1 MRTGQRDVHNTPLK
15 RRLSITYE
23 ELETLK
29 KSIKVSVLNEL
40 RAEMENVSDQDS
52 IKDLVLSEIR
62 TELMGIPNPALL
74 KASILNELRTEL
86 KASEE
91 NDAEAAD
98 RKLREF
104 SGIQDGL
111 VRELLDQKMLIKKL
125 ETQIGDL
132 AKQLEDAKKT
142 APVAPPSVVPSSV
155 VPSSVVPSSVVPS
168 SVVSSSVVPSSITL
182 TLPEDPLDL
191 PPLSRKTK
199 PKPELRIEKPAYR
212 LGQFKEAPAPLPGTG
227 AKVQLKL
234 REVEPA
240 DLDREEAE
248 TKCEYIIAESG
259 DKRGLRGIVRQ
270 GSSVREPARQQPS
283 IRESVRQQPP
293 IREPARQQPPI
304 RTQFRQQPPGPSLPE
319 RQPSAVKTEPVEKP
333 ADEYKCEYIIA
344 ERSSKKHFIEESVD
358 VRENEDAEVITCSR
372 KDSRAK

>member
-15 RRLSITYE
+15 RRLSVTYE

-86 KASEE
+86 KASGE
-91 NDAEAAD
+91 NGSEIAD
-98 RKLREF
+98 RKLRELG
-104 SGIQDGL
+104 SIQDGL
-111 VRELLDQKMLIKKL
+111 VRELLDQKTLIKEL

-132 AKQLEDAKKT
+132 AKQLDDAKKT
-142 APVAPPSVVPSSV
+142 APVAPPSVVPSS
-155 VPSSVVPSSVVPS
+155 PSI
-168 SVVSSSVVPSSITL
+168 VPSSITL

-199 PKPELRIEKPAYR
+199 PRPEIKKERPAYR
-212 LGQFKEAPAPLPGTG
+212 LGQFKEAPASLPGTG

-234 REVEPA
+234 REIEPA

-259 DKRGLRGIVRQ
+259 DKKGLRGIIRQ
-270 GSSVREPARQQPS
+270 GHSVREPARQQ
-283 IRESVRQQPP
+283 QP
-293 IREPARQQPPI
+293 IKK
-304 RTQFRQQPPGPSLPE
+304 QFRQPSPVPSLRE
-319 RQPSAVKTEPVEKP
+319 RQPSADNTGSTNQPT
-333 ADEYKCEYIIA
+333 DDYKCEYIIA
-344 ERSSKKHFIEESVD
+344 ERPSKKHFIEESVD

-372 KDSRAK
+372 KKKISVK

>member
-23 ELETLK
+23 ELETLT

-40 RAEMENVSDQDS
+40 RAEMESVSDQDS

-86 KASEE
+86 KTSGE
-91 NDAEAAD
+91 NDSETAD
-98 RKLREF
+98 RKLRELA
-104 SGIQDGL
+104 GIQDGL
-111 VRELLDQKMLIKKL
+111 VRELLDQKMLIKKM

-142 APVAPPSVVPSSV
+142 APVASP
-155 VPSSVVPSSVVPS
+155 
-168 SVVSSSVVPSSITL
+168 SVVPSSITL
-182 TLPEDPLDL
+182 ALPEDPLDL
-191 PPLSRKTK
+191 PPLSRK
-199 PKPELRIEKPAYR
+199 PKQRPELRKENPAYR
-212 LGQFKEAPAPLPGTG
+212 LGQFKEAPAFLPGTG
-227 AKVQLKL
+227 AKVQLNL
-234 REVEPA
+234 REIEPA
-240 DLDREEAE
+240 ELDREEAE

-270 GSSVREPARQQPS
+270 GTSV
-283 IRESVRQQPP
+283 
-293 IREPARQQPPI
+293 REPARQQPPI
-304 RTQFRQQPPGPSLPE
+304 RTQFRQPPHGPSLPE
-319 RQPSAVKTEPVEKP
+319 KQPSAVSTGSVKPQP
-333 ADEYKCEYIIA
+333 ADDYKCEYIIA
-344 ERSSKKHFIEESVD
+344 ERPSKKHFIEESVD

-372 KDSRAK
+372 KNSRV

>member
-23 ELETLK
+23 ELETLT

-40 RAEMENVSDQDS
+40 RAETENVSDRDS

-74 KASILNELRTEL
+74 KASILNELRMEL
-86 KASEE
+86 KTSEGH
-91 NDAEAAD
+91 DSGVAD

-104 SGIQDGL
+104 AGIQDGL

-125 ETQIGDL
+125 ETEIGNL
-132 AKQLEDAKKT
+132 TKRLEDVKKAAT
-142 APVAPPSVVPSSV
+142 VASP
-155 VPSSVVPSSVVPS
+155 
-168 SVVSSSVVPSSITL
+168 SITL

-191 PPLSRKTK
+191 PPLSRK
-199 PKPELRIEKPAYR
+199 PKQNPDPRKENPAARRLIEFR
-212 LGQFKEAPAPLPGTG
+212 EAPAPLPGTS

-240 DLDREEAE
+240 ELDKEEVE

-259 DKRGLRGIVRQ
+259 DRRRLKGNV
-270 GSSVREPARQQPS
+270 RQQPS
-283 IRESVRQQPP
+283 ARTEPARTEPA
-293 IREPARQQPPI
+293 RTEPARQQPP
-304 RTQFRQQPPGPSLPE
+304 RQSSPVRPPAPVRMDPS
-319 RQPSAVKTEPVEKP
+319 RARP
-333 ADEYKCEYIIA
+333 ADDYKCEYIIA
-344 ERSSKKHFIEESVD
+344 EKTSKKHFIEESVD
-358 VRENEDAEVITCSR
+358 MRENEDAEIITCSR
-372 KDSRAK
+372 KNSRA